1 MLQEL
6 ATLRSKLNEVKRQF
20 TSRRSNNEIQS
31 SDESD
36 NDRSYNSE
44 EIEDDMRGISSI
56 EKEKDY
62 KNDNK
67 RADVL
72 ETQPKLKI
80 VPQVKRKSLEKQQFS
95 DETSRESNLDDNSK
109 SLSDKKYLDER
120 KNDGSTSN
128 EISKSSDD
136 ESGSS
141 REYKDK
147 VRTLRNTT
155 SALTGRLLSS
165 NPGYTLPYSTTRPI
179 NHGFAGATGCNS
191 HTQATAMTASR
202 PHYDRME
209 ADIVNIRQQLA
220 ALKSK
225 TARYA
230 DSVAE
235 TSECSVTD
243 RYPDTVRSEVVHGA
257 RREVIISKHASR
269 SDRNREHVENDDLKV
284 SCVES
289 QPQSQ
294 IREEFKDELFSEDE
308 EEKIELPEYL
318 TDEEKLKNRVKQLQG
333 EKRKLLAK
341 TTILEDRLRMQQ
353 RGEVKKCRIMNLNS
367 SCAKQ
372 YRTWMQAE
380 AEKNKRLIKT
390 FYKDK

>member
-6 ATLRSKLNEVKRQF
+6 ATLRSKLTDVKRQF
-20 TSRRSNNEIQS
+20 TSRRRSNNEIQS
-31 SDESD
+31 CDESD
-36 NDRSYNSE
+36 TDQSYNSE
-44 EIEDDMRGISSI
+44 ENEDDMRGISSI
-56 EKEKDY
+56 EKEKDH

-67 RADVL
+67 SADVL
-72 ETQPKLKI
+72 ETQQKRKNI
-80 VPQVKRKSLEKQQFS
+80 PQVKRKSLEKQQFS
-95 DETSRESNLDDNSK
+95 DKTSRESNLDDNSI
-109 SLSDKKYLDER
+109 SLSDKEYLDER

-147 VRTLRNTT
+147 IRTLRNTT

-179 NHGFAGATGCNS
+179 NHDFSGATGRNS
-191 HTQATAMTASR
+191 HTQATANR
-202 PHYDRME
+202 PLYDRME

-243 RYPDTVRSEVVHGA
+243 RYSDTVRSEVVNGA
-257 RREVIISKHASR
+257 RREVISSKHASR

-318 TDEEKLKNRVKQLQG
+318 TDEEKLKNRVKKLQG

-353 RGEVKKCRIMNLNS
+353 RGEVKKCRIMNLKS
-367 SCAKQ
+367 SCAEQ